1 MKKELIKAFIDFL
14 KNHQAIFHFAYT
26 EKFVK
31 EGNVYATL
39 SIPKIYVDDWGPT
52 LISLQFQDKALS
64 WIVPLKT
71 TLKEIFPVLSE
82 SKIKRCLFSTNYDGL
97 TELSLERV
105 IGGIT
110 VIMSGQR
117 LFIQSGNEL
126 FTELSGAFEWYLE
139 KLRELNQ
146 EIIVIGE
153 KI

>member
-1 MKKELIKAFIDFL
+1 MKEHIKTFIDFL
-14 KNHQAIFHFAYT
+14 KNHEVIFHFAYT

-64 WIVPLKT
+64 WIIPLTT
-71 TLKEIFPVLSE
+71 TLKEIFPILNE
-82 SKIKRCLFSTNYDGL
+82 LKIKRCWFSTNYNGF
-97 TELSLERV
+97 TELSLEQV
-105 IGGIT
+105 VGGIT
-110 VIMSGQR
+110 VAANGQR

-126 FTELSGAFEWYLE
+126 FTDLSSVFEWYLE

-146 EIIVIGE
+146 ETIVIGE
-153 KI
+153 KV